1 MEKAF
6 VHVLRDMLR
15 GERQVKKT
23 SYFLSSS
30 HWGMPSPGP
39 GSLCWD
45 IWFSSLSVDCVSLV
59 HQSVHVCQSVCGCVC
74 CLIGALCFVLKRKN
88 G

>member
-6 VHVLRDMLR
+6 VHVLRDML
-15 GERQVKKT
+15 EEQRQVKKT

-30 HWGMPSPGP
+30 HRGMPSPGP

-45 IWFSSLSVDCVSLV
+45 IWFSSLC
-59 HQSVHVCQSVCGCVC
+59 
-74 CLIGALCFVLKRKN
+74 
-88 G
+88 